1 MKSCEVHCKN
11 CGHSEKGHGNC
22 VYYQNCYVLSI
33 GDRLGAI
40 CKHYAEPEP
49 SAFEKWWNVVCGD
62 GDSEQPWVDDKAAAN
77 AGWDAGYKQ
86 RGEDD
91 VEVMNKTH
99 YVNSANE
106 LTIYM
111 AQEAIRKLDEGED

>member
-1 MKSCEVHCKN
+1 MKSCEAHCKN

-22 VYYQNCYVLSI
+22 VYYQSCYVLSI
-33 GDRLGAI
+33 GDRLAAI
-40 CKHYAEPEP
+40 CKHYAEPEL
-49 SAFEKWWNVVCGD
+49 SEFEKAWKMLCKDQTNGVI
-62 GDSEQPWVDDKAAAN
+62 AYN
-77 AGWDAGYKQ
+77 IFRAGWNAGYKQ
-86 RGEDD
+86 RGKDD